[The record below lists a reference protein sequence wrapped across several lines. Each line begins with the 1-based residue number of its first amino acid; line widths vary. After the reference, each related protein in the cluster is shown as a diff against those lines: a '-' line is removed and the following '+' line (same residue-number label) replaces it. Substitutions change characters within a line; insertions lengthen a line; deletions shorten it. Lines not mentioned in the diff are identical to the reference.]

1 MLIIGESLNA
11 TIPAV
16 HQAVIDHDE
25 SKIASLA
32 RTQAGCGAN
41 MLDVNA
47 AVPGQSE
54 VEDLVWMVQ
63 TVQQATDLPLV
74 LDSSNPEALE
84 AALAIHK
91 GPTPIINSITGEMKE
106 EHVGLLQLAVKHN
119 CGLVGMCMDEAGISS
134 DPEVRC
140 SIAVKLLERAT
151 SAGLEPENLYIDPLV
166 MAIAADYAAGAV
178 SLEVLRLIHERLPQ
192 VSTFCGA
199 SNISYGM
206 PLRKLLNST
215 FVSMQMALGMNA
227 FLVDV
232 RNRQLMATLLAAN
245 TLIGQDEW
253 SIGYIKAYRS
263 GRLDHR

>member
-1 MLIIGESLNA
+1 
-11 TIPAV
+11 
-16 HQAVIDHDE
+16 
-25 SKIASLA
+25 
-32 RTQAGCGAN
+32 
-41 MLDVNA
+41 
-47 AVPGQSE
+47 
-54 VEDLVWMVQ
+54 MVR
-63 TVQQATDLPLV
+63 TVQQATNLPLV

-84 AALAIHK
+84 AALDIYN
-91 GPTPIINSITGEMKE
+91 GPPPIINSITGEMTE
-106 EHVGLLQLAVKHN
+106 GHVGLLQLAAKHK

-134 DPEVRC
+134 DSEVRC

-151 SAGLEPENLYIDPLV
+151 SAGIEPENLYIDPLV

-192 VSTFCGA
+192 VRTFCGA
-199 SNISYGM
+199 SNISFGM

-232 RNRQLMATLLAAN
+232 RNRELMATLLAAT

-253 SIGYIKAYRS
+253 SINYIKAYRS
-263 GRLDHR
+263 GRLDQQ